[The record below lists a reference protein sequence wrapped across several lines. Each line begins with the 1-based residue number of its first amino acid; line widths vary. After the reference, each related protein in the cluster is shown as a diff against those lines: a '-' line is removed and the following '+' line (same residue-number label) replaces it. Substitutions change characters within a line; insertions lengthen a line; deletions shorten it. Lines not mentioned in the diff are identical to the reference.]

1 MLHDGGRASGVR
13 SSGTLKHSRIE
24 WIRETIRSRDGK
36 IEQQAGACSNEQR
49 GSCLDFARE

>member
-1 MLHDGGRASGVR
+1 MFHDGGRASGVR